1 MATATITSK
10 GQITI
15 PATIRKAL
23 DLQSGD
29 RVDFMVEDTGWVSFL
44 PLTRN
49 VMSLKGSVPK
59 PDTPVS
65 LDDMKAT
72 IKARGGRR

>member
-29 RVDFMVEDTGWVSFL
+29 RVDFMVEETGRVSFL
-44 PLTRN
+44 PLTRK
-49 VMSLKGSVPK
+49 VMSLKGIIPK